1 MCNITNVALRNLQLT
16 TNMLGTTTAAIN
28 LLHIQ
33 QEIKRVGRKFANTVL
48 ALGGGSHPSKVFKE
62 FRGRDPTPDA
72 LLRHSG
78 LVGAAV

>member
-1 MCNITNVALRNLQLT
+1 MLTLSLLLQL
-16 TNMLGTTTAAIN
+16 ML
-28 LLHIQ
+28 LLLLLLPQ
-33 QEIKRVGRKFANTVL
+33 QEIKRVGRKFADTVL

-78 LVGAAV
+78 LVGAAA